1 MTDAAPAKSPLVWL
15 DMDQRQ
21 LDDAY
26 DQGVW
31 APNRDQVLA
40 RYQTNSARARTF
52 LGEPRREAYGPTDA
66 ERLDIFTASRSG
78 GPIQVF
84 IHGGGWRGGLAADYA
99 QLAELFVGAGAALVI
114 PDFAP
119 IGDFGGDLR
128 PMVDQVRRAVRWVHE
143 HAASIGGDPNRIFLM
158 GHSSGAL
165 LGGCLVTTDWVALG
179 LPSDLLKGA
188 LLVSGMYD
196 RKPVRLS
203 KRSEYVA
210 FTDEI
215 EHALSPQRHLDRL
228 GAPVLLS
235 YGTYESP
242 EFQRQTREL
251 HAAMQAAGKASTLL
265 VADGYNHV
273 EIVEAIA
280 SPYGLLGRA
289 VLRQM
294 GLAADSSIPRRARGR
309 DRS

>member
-1 MTDAAPAKSPLVWL
+1 MEGGASTKGPLVWL
-15 DMDQRQ
+15 DMDQRE

-40 RYQTNSARARTF
+40 RYQASSQRAREV
-52 LGEPRREAYGPTDA
+52 LGEPRREAYGPTEA
-66 ERLDIFTASRSG
+66 EQLDIFTGTKSG
-78 GPIQVF
+78 GPIQIFV
-84 IHGGGWRGGLAADYA
+84 HGGGWRGGIAADYA
-99 QLAELFVGAGAALVI
+99 QLAELFVRAGATLVI

-128 PMVDQVRRAVRWVHE
+128 PMVDQVRRAVRWVHQ
-143 HAASIGGDPNRIFLM
+143 HAERIGGDPHRIFLM
-158 GHSSGAL
+158 GHSSGGH
-165 LGGCLVTTDWVALG
+165 LGGCLVTTDWAALDV
-179 LPSDLLKGA
+179 PADVFKGA

-196 RKPVRLS
+196 LRPVRLS

-215 EHALSPQRHLDRL
+215 EAALSPQRHLDRL
-228 GAPVLLS
+228 VAPVMLS
-235 YGTYESP
+235 YGTYETP
-242 EFQRQTREL
+242 EFQRQTLEF
-251 HAAMQAAGKASTLL
+251 HAAIQAAGKASTLL
-265 VADGYNHV
+265 VADGYNHF

-289 VLRQM
+289 VLEQM
-294 GLAADSSIPRRARGR
+294 GLGP
-309 DRS
+309 DR